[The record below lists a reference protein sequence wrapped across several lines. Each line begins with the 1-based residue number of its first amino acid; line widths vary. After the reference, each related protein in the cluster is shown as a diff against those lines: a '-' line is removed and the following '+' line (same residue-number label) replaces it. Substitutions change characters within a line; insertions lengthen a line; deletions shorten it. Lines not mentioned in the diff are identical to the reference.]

1 MVGAKFQLC
10 GYISFIAIGKI
21 EGPLF
26 FETVGITRKIVDRFQ
41 CDFLF

>member
-26 FETVGITRKIVDRFQ
+26 FETVGMIIQEKN
-41 CDFLF
+41 